1 MTEEEKNKL
10 AAFLLAEYGLQISPT
25 NELLP
30 IYHALSRST
39 EKLEQSTSR
48 FIAQTEKM
56 NTEAKTNQFYFNYLG
71 SAKDWWMG
79 KVRMATV
86 VSSFLAAA
94 VLGVYYLYDR
104 NKPESAIL
112 NLEKL
117 VHIEQKE
124 NFFLLTPENQT
135 RNIRFEKIRL
145 GQDTAIKIN
154 FNKE

>member
-1 MTEEEKNKL
+1 MTDEEKNKL

-25 NELLP
+25 NELIP
-30 IYHALSRST
+30 IYHALSKSAD
-39 EKLEQSTSR
+39 KLEQSTSR

-56 NTEAKTNQFYFNYLG
+56 NTESKTNQFHFNYLG

-94 VLGVYYLYDR
+94 MLGVYYLYDR
-104 NKPESAIL
+104 NKSESAVV
-112 NLEKL
+112 NLSKM
-117 VHIEQKE
+117 VQIEQKE
-124 NFFLLTPENQT
+124 NFFLITPEKQN
-135 RNIRFEKIRL
+135 RNMRFEKIRL
-145 GQDTAIKIN
+145 GQDTAIRIN